1 MAFHDVKLPDDI
13 ERGAQGGPR
22 FKTTILALSSGFE
35 RRNEDWEQ
43 TRAEW
48 DVGYGLRKK
57 SQFVAT
63 IDFFY
68 TRRGRLHTW
77 RFKDWTDFDMAQQVI
92 GVTDGANANFQIFKR
107 YSSGGFD
114 FDRTLTKITTDSE
127 VVIVN
132 SVTIAEGGGAGQYT
146 LDDATGLVVLGST
159 LAAQSGTDVEVS
171 CEFESHVRF
180 DTDALDIIADTDDA
194 ATIPQIPVIEVR
206 G

>member
-35 RRNEDWEQ
+35 RRNEEWEQ

-48 DVGYGLRKK
+48 DIGYGLRKK
-57 SQFVAT
+57 SQFVT
-63 IDFFY
+63 TVDFFY
-68 TRRGRLHTW
+68 ARRGRLHTW
-77 RFKDWTDFDMAQQVI
+77 RFKDWLDFVMAQQIV

-114 FDRTLTKITTDSE
+114 FDRTLTKIVTGTE
-127 VVIVN
+127 VVLVN
-132 SVTIAEGGGAGQYT
+132 SVTIAEGAGAGQYT

-171 CEFESHVRF
+171 CEFDNHVRF
-180 DTDALDIIADTDDA
+180 DTDALDLIADTDDA
-194 ATIPQIPVIEVR
+194 ATMPQIPVMEVR